1 MDEREQLLSLII
13 SLEDQ
18 EEIERYLGQF
28 LNESKAKAA
37 LLVDKSGTV
46 IGGKGT
52 ASQFDFVTISALAA
66 GAFSATQEL
75 AKLLGEEEFSLIFHQ
90 GKRNH
95 LHISHIEKQVLLLVI
110 FDDSTTLGMVRLFA
124 QKACQNLAEIIKKI
138 REKQKEL
145 PQVEIQFGDVED
157 FFKK

>member
-1 MDEREQLLSLII
+1 MDEREQILSLVI

-28 LNESKAKAA
+28 LAESKAKAA
-37 LLVDKSGTV
+37 LLIDKSGTV
-46 IGGKGT
+46 IGGRGT

-95 LHISHIEKQVLLLVI
+95 LHISHIERQVLLLVI

-124 QKACQNLAEIIKKI
+124 QKACENLAKIIKKI
-138 REKQKEL
+138 REKQKDIPKAEFNFSD
-145 PQVEIQFGDVED
+145 IED

>member
-1 MDEREQLLSLII
+1 
-13 SLEDQ
+13 
-18 EEIERYLGQF
+18 
-28 LNESKAKAA
+28 
-37 LLVDKSGTV
+37 
-46 IGGKGT
+46 
-52 ASQFDFVTISALAA
+52 
-66 GAFSATQEL
+66 
-75 AKLLGEEEFSLIFHQ
+75 
-90 GKRNH
+90 

-124 QKACQNLAEIIKKI
+124 QKACQNLAQIIRKI